1 MKKFAIL
8 ATLLFLASGAAV
20 FATVSSASLGGFYS
34 YEQIT
39 QKFNAGTFQDTREG
53 TTIGLALRG
62 STFFKHTGKFGLRY
76 DVRAGKMLNLSVDGQ
91 EVDSLGTIG
100 MDLGVGVAYQQ
111 PVTYV
116 SYIEAGLGVRATGG
130 LLDYTQGGA
139 DMVDNH
145 AFLGLSA
152 FVDYNHA
159 LLNKLVLNVGANA
172 KMPLVGY
179 VKAGTK
185 NNPTEG
191 TVSVSGIEISPY
203 IGVSYVF

>member
-1 MKKFAIL
+1 
-8 ATLLFLASGAAV
+8 
-20 FATVSSASLGGFYS
+20 
-34 YEQIT
+34 
-39 QKFNAGTFQDTREG
+39 
-53 TTIGLALRG
+53 
-62 STFFKHTGKFGLRY
+62 
-76 DVRAGKMLNLSVDGQ
+76 
-91 EVDSLGTIG
+91 
-100 MDLGVGVAYQQ
+100 
-111 PVTYV
+111 
-116 SYIEAGLGVRATGG
+116 
-130 LLDYTQGGA
+130 
-139 DMVDNH
+139 MVDNH

>member
-8 ATLLFLASGAAV
+8 ATLLYLVSSTAV

-91 EVDSLGTIG
+91 EVDSLGI
-100 MDLGVGVAYQQ
+100 
-111 PVTYV
+111 
-116 SYIEAGLGVRATGG
+116 RATGG